1 MVAIISGSDLGLN
14 TGSASALNRFGG
26 GAIGNSAQGRNGERA
41 YVNIATGNLVL
52 QDVDGV
58 LEGLGLDVA
67 SLRTYNSQGGANFT
81 NNDGW
86 LNGQYKSVVKL
97 GDGSYQRTD
106 IDGSTTVYVWNAER
120 QLYVETLSP
129 GGAADTI
136 QVNGDTSLTW
146 TSGGSG
152 ATERYQGSG
161 SGLIQSSQDS
171 SGNVLSYTYTGNL
184 LTRVTTA
191 DGESINYSY
200 SGNNLMSVSTTL
212 KSGTVLNLITYTY
225 DTSNRLSSVSVTL
238 NPEGLD
244 KVTAGETL
252 TAYTTSYTYDGTSN
266 RVASITQPD
275 GTHLAFTY
283 VLADGQFKIATV
295 TDGNNQ
301 VTSFAY
307 NTTTNTTTV
316 TDPLGVAASYQYDSK
331 DQLTQVRTGITAG
344 YPTGQTLLTYSY
356 TSTLGEVASITD
368 GLGRVTTLSY
378 DEKGNLTKQ
387 VDGAGDTTEWTYN
400 GANQVKTETRYA
412 TPAQGSTGPSQAQT
426 TRYVYDASNATLLRF
441 GVSPNGRVTEYRYNS
456 QGLRISTIRYT
467 AGTYDTSALGLAEV
481 PTEGQME
488 TWQGAQ
494 DLTQSQR
501 TDFAYDFRGQLQ
513 SSTSWGSTDS
523 TGAGVSG
530 KASTTQYV
538 YNQRGELLL
547 TTTPDGLGSSH
558 TVYDGFGR
566 VVYSEVK
573 GGDLSTA
580 TVTQYDDANGKTTVT
595 LANGLV
601 STSTFDGAGRL
612 VSVAQAGGGSAL
624 GTTQYAYDADGRL
637 LMTTDPTGRRNWTLY
652 DMAGRKLADID
663 SAGGLTKYVYDG
675 ASQLVQTI
683 RYVNA
688 VSTSGLVDVN
698 GKPTTANGEATLSG
712 LAVTPTAQDQ
722 KTWNFYDQAGR
733 LTYQV
738 DALGYV
744 TQTQY
749 DGTSHVLAVTR
760 LATPM
765 DPNQLSLGVSLEL
778 SSMYTRLDSATS
790 LTVGASAQAG
800 SMVTLTAR
808 VTGQTPSGVVV
819 FCRDGVAI
827 GSSTLVDGQATLSLN
842 SLPVGNNNLT
852 AMYLG
857 DGLNAQSTS
866 AAGVQVV
873 SRATS
878 TTVLRT
884 TSTLG
889 DNSQTLVGAGLTLTA
904 QVSGANPT
912 GTVTFYNGGTALGTA
927 NLVNGL
933 ASLVVSSLT
942 AGTANLSVKYAGD
955 TSNAASTSAAVSETV
970 MAVPTTTTT
979 TLTTTL
985 PSNGTAV
992 TVGASVTLTATI
1004 AGATPSGIVSFYAGS
1019 LFLGSARVSGG
1030 TAALATMAIPGGSQS
1045 LTALYSGDGGNS
1057 SSLSAVKALTV
1068 TPATATVTLS
1078 SSSPTSSSSST
1089 GTGSSSPTAQQGT
1102 PVVLTAKVTGSTGR
1116 LPSGTMT
1123 FYNGSTVLGTASV
1136 VNGIAALTVS
1146 NLPVGSD
1153 SLKAVYGGDA
1163 SNLTCTSAVVTETI
1177 TASLASSV
1185 TALSASTSTYSG
1197 GALTLTATVTGSGTL
1212 GGKVT
1217 FLDGNTILGKVA
1229 VTNGVATLSDF
1240 IRSTGSATIRAT
1252 YSGDASNTTSVSG
1265 DIAVNFVV
1273 AKSGNNPGKTSPPK
1287 LAVSSPM
1294 VGAGCPIV
1302 LTVTRPNSAMPSG
1315 TVVIY
1320 DGATVLGSVIP
1331 VGNVACLTLDSLS
1344 VGSHSLTARYSG
1356 DTLLGSDASNAV
1368 SVTVSSVAT
1377 STTTLT
1383 ASTPDLVTGGLRL
1396 VAQVVSTSPVPPT
1409 GTVTFFNGST
1419 VLGTAT
1425 VTDGL
1430 ATLLVGSLPV
1440 GTASL
1445 TASYGGDS
1453 RSAIS
1458 TSTAVSKTI
1467 AARTD
1472 LTSLTGAT
1480 IACNGALG
1488 VFVNVYAGGTV
1499 TFLTGTTVLGVANV
1513 IYGVATLQ
1521 GVNLPLGSL
1530 PITALY
1536 SGDATNA
1543 AGSLSFT
1550 TSITPASTTTTL
1562 AVQPANSLG
1571 QGKPLVLMAQVLGA
1585 KPSGTVTFYDGSTVL
1600 GTGTL
1605 SGGMAALTVSNLGP
1619 GAHSLK
1625 AVYAGDTRNT
1635 TSSSTVIA
1643 EAVVGAP
1650 AGVTLSRSASS
1661 VAQGGSLTLTATVT
1675 GNAPSGVVTFLAGTS
1690 VLGTASV
1697 VNGTAT
1703 LVASGINLPV
1713 GTANLRAVYGGDGSN
1728 GGGFSA
1734 TLSETVTAGAADKLL
1749 VSRSMQD
1756 RTVTSIINQDGLLRA
1771 TIDGEGFLTE
1781 YGYDAAGRQVQTIRH
1796 ATRVTNFADAAS
1808 VAAQVATA
1816 RATDSLTG
1824 LVPTS
1829 GDDIST
1835 FTYYDGKGQV
1845 IAQVDGEGYLTE
1857 YTYDADGQ
1865 LTQTTRYATKAKG
1878 PITITSSLSSLRP
1891 TASAEDHTNLQ
1902 AWDALGRLSTST
1914 NAEGTVTSYVYD
1926 SLGRVIRTTTALGTT
1941 DQRIGRVKYD
1951 LQGRVVAELSGVG
1964 AAMIAAGGDEASIW
1978 SQYQTTYAYDAAGR
1992 RISQT
1997 DALGHK
2003 TVFLYDDAGRLRYTV
2018 DAAGS
2023 VMEQTY
2029 DALGHVLTTTRYA
2042 TALTGGNLTG
2052 LVGGL
2057 LSDSANQS
2065 TKSALD
2071 VAKAADAVHNAT
2083 TTYTYNADGELEKTQ
2098 QDLTVGGDKLGGTTT
2113 RVYNAFGEVVQTTQ
2127 VYTPFGEVAQATQS
2141 PTGSSSVTSTQ
2152 QFDRRGL
2159 GIETLRD
2166 TEGFRVE
2173 TRAEYDAFGRLVKSW
2188 DGLNHLTQS
2197 SYDKLGRVVTVT
2209 DALTKVQR
2217 TSYDAFSRTLSQ
2229 VDRNGNTTSYRYN
2242 TANRTMTTT
2251 LADGSQVVT
2260 THTRQ
2265 GLTLSVRDGRQNTT
2279 SYTYNEDGQLLT
2291 VTGPL
2296 GKTLENAYDV
2306 AGRLDWSK
2314 DAKGIQTKYEYDAVN
2329 RVLTRTLDAE
2339 GLNLTTS
2346 YAYDAKGQQITVTDP
2361 TGMVTKLDY
2370 DLKGEVVTQTVDDGG
2385 LKLVTSFTYD
2395 QTGHTLT
2402 VVDGGVTTQY
2412 RYDSL
2417 GRRTQS
2423 IVDPTGKNLVTKYT
2437 YDANGNV
2444 SSVEDPDHRMTYY
2457 VYNEDNRLSWTVDGV
2472 GGVTYHDYDAN
2483 GNETDRIS
2491 YANTINVASWT
2502 KGTPP
2507 TVAPDTA
2514 HDVQVRTVYDKQNRV
2529 RYTLSSTGDGTQVSV
2544 VEHTYDANGNE
2555 TSRTAYAGTIPTS
2568 TAATVSAVQTAL
2580 NGRTAASTPDATI
2593 RRVFD
2598 EANRLIWSVDGTG
2611 AVTRQFFDANGNLTK
2626 QIAYANRISAGAD
2639 PTTVTASALDRV
2651 NLMVYDAAGRR
2662 TYTVDALGGVT
2673 QAVYNKAG
2681 RVVQTIAFAQRVAVP
2696 TVGTDPAS
2704 FTPPSVSNNP
2714 ANYALTDRVTRFVYD
2729 TAGRLTYTLDAMGAL
2744 SATSYDASG
2753 RVVAQTAFANL
2764 ASTALPSG
2772 TTISSLAVNGNT
2784 YTAMNGSTA
2793 LCTWTADAVNDRT
2806 TRYAYDSAGGRIAT
2820 IDALGFVTGMTY
2832 DGAGRVVST
2841 TLYHQP
2847 VTGSTTTPVAT
2858 PGLDRTT
2865 TFSYD
2870 AAGRLS
2876 SSTDAL
2882 GQTESYTYDG
2892 VGNKVTFTNK
2902 KQATWDYVYDAAG
2915 RLIQEIDP
2923 AVSVTTISADA
2934 NGNLTP
2940 TPTPGV
2946 RLVTQLSYDG
2956 LGNLLSRTEAAGTP
2970 SARTTS
2976 YQYDALGHQVKV
2988 IYPAVGVYNTSD
3000 LANLTTDGSGASART
3015 ETPNVE
3021 LSTTTV
3027 YDSFGDAIA
3036 NVDVGNNISY
3046 KAYDALGHV
3055 RYDIDAMGYV
3065 TGYERNT
3072 FGEVTALTRYS
3083 AAPTTLNASLAA
3095 IPTETQVRTAI
3106 GAGSLTGRTIQTDY
3120 DALGRAVQ
3128 VTPPSAYVNDGTDD
3142 SQAYTTGAVTRT
3154 RYNAFG
3160 EVFQSKV
3167 LAKGPNGPDGTG
3179 AVWAVTTSYHN
3190 AVGQQI
3196 ATVDALGYVTTY
3208 AYDEAGNLQVQVE
3221 YATALPEATPLS
3233 GWNWSAAPAKASDLA
3248 IAHDSKDR
3256 TTTFTYDLLNQKLTQ
3271 TQKGVT
3277 VCSGVTLDEDGK
3289 PTDVASSVQDVTT
3302 SYGYDV
3308 LGNQTSTT
3316 DALGNTT
3323 YSFFDVLGRT
3333 VAVLAPSRTDAIDG
3347 SALTPLTEFKLDA
3360 FGKVVVKTEYEYG
3373 GRAVTDDNG
3382 KVVDYQ
3388 ALSTAPGKLSAGQ
3401 TLTVAS
3407 TSVKSADGHYELKL
3421 GADGSL
3427 ALLECSS
3434 GHVEWTAKT
3443 AGSGNVAG
3451 VQITGADRF
3460 CVQTDGNLVLYKG
3473 TTALWT
3479 SGTAGKGG
3487 TTLTVQKDGN
3497 LVFTDANSKVIW
3509 SSDNGVASVGW
3520 AYEGITGYLAAV
3532 QAPNTVPLYRLSYGA
3547 QTTYT
3552 SSDTERDSLIS
3563 AGWTNWQ
3570 PQGYLECTA
3579 STSNVALYKL
3589 TKTINGTLG
3598 TLLTTDQGEISSAVA
3613 AGWVNKGSIGYIRT
3627 QAAQGIRPLFRIFN
3641 GTTSCHLY
3649 THSQPEAFSASHYAA
3664 LDPSQDRVTL
3674 TQYDSHG
3681 NAIETVNAEGVKQ
3694 FSSYDKAGH
3703 LAKTWQNVSGNTY
3716 YTAFE
3721 YDALGCQ
3728 VGILTPG
3735 TTSVSNGT
3743 AIVAQAASTIKTELK
3758 YNAFGEVVGRGSYT
3772 YGQRPTDDTDALD
3785 EYFEYDPAG
3794 HLWRTNQED
3803 GTVKVLLYDL
3813 QGRQTVQITSNGSAG
3828 SNFPGSV
3835 GLDLKQAVTSA
3846 QGADQLGSIGLRR
3859 TVSQLDLLG
3868 RALCQMLPTRKDN
3881 GTTPKDITPQV
3892 DQTFDRWGNVLTQ
3905 TVPYVSGQA
3914 SVATTTFEYA
3924 HNNQVIKQIQPPQ
3937 TVETVRT
3944 LEKMVIGSSS
3954 GGTTTVQVKV
3964 AEVVNPTTQIY
3975 YNALGQ
3981 QVAVKDANGHINGQT
3996 WDGAG
4001 QLATEIHADGGVIR
4015 HAYNAFGD
4023 QTQITDA
4030 EGNITHYQY
4039 DRLGENTAILHPNM
4053 TVASA
4058 DVSNAVTTVVRDVRT
4073 TSVYDE
4079 LGRKVLEDDES
4090 GGPTRYIFDLRGNQ
4104 IARINADNSVS
4115 RTAYDLQGKQTAAQD
4130 ANEKLQT
4137 WGYDDFGQLTA
4148 HMDLSGKTFGFTYD
4162 KANQLVH
4169 QTNTYGQDLSYA
4181 YDAAGQLTQISD
4193 VDPYSGNTV
4202 TTYAYNARGQRT
4214 LERVEKNDGWASM
4227 DKLWYADVNG
4237 DGKVDQ
4243 IGRDKS
4249 GRIHVNLSGGS
4260 GNWISS
4266 GAIGEDTGRM
4276 LFGDVNGDGKADLVY
4291 TTRGGVVH
4299 TALSDGTGF
4308 GNTWASDAGLVD
4320 DASGIRLADINGDG
4334 KSDLTAIKDGCVT
4347 TFISDG
4353 IHYAKTWTSAKNIN
4367 LYSEMTTFAD
4377 VNGDGRDDAIGAYYY
4392 TGYGYSGYMLT
4403 LGLGYA
4409 NGSIGSSCFFAGGG
4423 LAFQVGD
4430 VNGDGRV
4437 DIVSKWAS
4445 GKVSLALNNA
4455 DGISTTVTWTSATSY
4470 IATDATIRLAD
4481 VNGDGKSDLLCQN
4494 TDGTLKVAFSTGS
4507 GFGAFTW
4514 SSAAGLGDY
4523 TLADVNGDGKAD
4535 LITRPSGGA
4544 AQVALATGTGF
4555 GTATSTWFTD
4565 GAATPYQDQEL
4576 SYDSLGRLVS
4586 VVSKLDALTIQY
4598 SYDLVGNRMSTTADF
4613 TYNGTQQHQKL
4624 YFAYDEMNR
4633 QILADGAKNNDADDI
4648 ANITASQ
4655 GHILEYDKNGNRTSD
4670 TYWGKLVSK
4679 TVANGT
4685 WVYGGRGGTYSTT
4698 SQQDGQG
4705 VTSRQYHYDGMGRL
4719 STVTVDKA
4727 TITTTTTSVNGVT
4740 TTTTAI
4746 THQDMILDTRKY
4758 DGVSRLVVSGPNGG
4772 LDNDYVKALTDSN
4785 SDLSGAST
4793 TTYRYDVAGRLL
4805 SQHVHNEAD
4814 DSSYD
4819 IAYKTYDAAG
4829 NLLSYTLTQK
4839 GLTTTQTTT
4848 LSAFE
4853 AYKESSVYKKI
4864 VGSTT
4869 VQGTMYDVYDA
4880 NGFQIG
4886 VTNLSSTASAGRD
4899 AVATTKTL
4907 SADSRSF
4914 VNDANGHVLAKYQGG
4929 RVLRQVV
4936 ANGEVIGI
4944 YGTGADLNDTDAK
4957 PGDAPTFINQANFD
4971 LGFTPVTNSYPAAS
4985 TGSYPVRSG
4994 ESLESIAL
5002 NAYGDASLWYL
5013 IAEANGLLS
5022 NQDLRV
5028 GQVLTIPTK
5037 VGSTHNTS
5045 ATQNLYNPAKI
5056 VGSTAP
5062 NLATPK
5068 PKVDS
5073 GGGGGC
5079 GGIGMIIVIIV
5090 VIVASIFTA
5099 GAAAVALGAVSSG
5112 TGIMAAGAAAMVGG
5126 GGLMGIGAAVA
5137 CSAIGAAV
5145 GSVIGQ
5151 GVGMALGV
5159 QDKFS
5164 WSQVGMSALSAAV
5177 SAGVGGALGAGAQAT
5192 QVGQKAGQAAE
5203 YWTQVASAAGRAA
5216 VANTATQGIAVACG
5230 MQDHFSWTSVA
5241 ASAVG
5246 AGVGSAVG
5254 QSLNGIKF
5262 TGDGFT
5268 DGVIKGTARGFAAGA
5283 STSLLRGGKI
5293 AVVQVASDAFG
5304 NALGESIKDEMLVSA
5319 SAQTT
5324 PVKTSTGFGRTVSV
5338 GSTSWTDYGIDFSG
5352 PARTFAPPLTDT
5364 STANAMAVD
5373 GDLGSSSPVTGLF
5386 KSPLSDANFGAFDQ
5400 GGRWVT
5406 ASSKGLSGM
5415 TGGNMTEMGYLRATY
5430 GLNSDNLPNDGRRY
5444 FIPDNLQPNRQY
5456 TALAQDALDTSNS
5469 IAVAKAEAAQSAAGA
5484 QSILFSKQP
5493 SEDEIKSLINGTF
5506 GGPFDSSNST
5516 ADSMLRTA
5524 VENYNR
5530 KYSSDGSPQLSAV
5543 TPDDV
5548 RQDAIYDAKQ
5558 SENARRFSGW
5568 FGLWYQAP
5576 AMLSGVL
5583 ATPVSYG
5590 GIAPEMVNGAPLS
5603 SPSSVLSGGYG
5614 SPAVSSYT
5622 YNTSVGT
5629 WGPSISGQS
5638 SAATTSGLS
5647 WSFGSSQV
5655 STLNDGALGLR
5666 YGNWLSRDLSAQEF
5680 VYRLVKSS
5688 DLRFYEAA
5696 NSISGRGGS
5705 PTYFSLD
5712 TADSIVEHMSGAQM
5726 KPGEYDTLLRI
5737 PTSELVNPSVPRPF
5751 GYAPPTSRPIYGWE
5765 YYTNA
5770 YPNYGSG
5777 GFRQFEATTKSFSPS
5792 WVVQK

>member
-331 DQLTQVRTGITAG
+331 GQLTQVRTGITAG

-1057 SSLSAVKALTV
+1057 SSLSAVKTLTV

-1102 PVVLTAKVTGSTGR
+1102 PVVLTAKVTGSTALR
-1116 LPSGTMT
+1116 PSGTMT

-1136 VNGIAALTVS
+1136 VNGMASLTVS
-1146 NLPVGSD
+1146 NLPVGPD

-1197 GALTLTATVTGSGTL
+1197 GALTATVTGSGTL
-1212 GGKVT
+1212 DGTVT
-1217 FLDGNTILGKVA
+1217 FMDGTTVLGSA
-1229 VTNGVATLSDF
+1229 VVSGGVATLTNFSRA
-1240 IRSTGSATIRAT
+1240 IGSASIRAT
-1252 YSGDASNTTSVSG
+1252 YSGDASNQSSVSG
-1265 DIAVNFVV
+1265 AVAVNFTV
-1273 AKSGNNPGKTSPPK
+1273 AKTGTGLPTTKATAP
-1287 LAVSSPM
+1287 
-1294 VGAGCPIV
+1294 
-1302 LTVTRPNSAMPSG
+1302 TVTLSVASSVCGTAVTLKANTAVAYIG
-1315 TVVIY
+1315 NTVVFFS
-1320 DGATVLGSVIP
+1320 GS
-1331 VGNVACLTLDSLS
+1331 
-1344 VGSHSLTARYSG
+1344 
-1356 DTLLGSDASNAV
+1356 TLLGSAKVTSGNAAGQATLAIASLPVGSNAITAV
-1368 SVTVSSVAT
+1368 CSGNSTLLGSVASAAVT
-1377 STTTLT
+1377 ETVTAGVSTTTLT

-1425 VTDGL
+1425 VTNGL

-1458 TSTAVSKTI
+1458 TSTAVSRTV
-1467 AARTD
+1467 AGRTD

-1865 LTQTTRYATKAKG
+1865 LTQTTRYATKVQGTVTPALK
-1878 PITITSSLSSLRP
+1878 PSVAADP
-1891 TASAEDHTNLQ
+1891 EDHVTKQ
-1902 AWDALGRLSTST
+1902 KWDALGRLSRST
-1914 NAEGTVTSYVYD
+1914 NAEGTVTSYDYD
-1926 SLGRVIRTTTALGTT
+1926 SLGRVIRTTTASETT

-1964 AAMIAAGGDEASIW
+1964 AAKIAAGGDEASIW

-1997 DALGHK
+1997 DAQGHK

-2023 VMEQTY
+2023 VTEQTY
-2029 DALGHVLTTTRYA
+2029 DALGHVKSTIQYA
-2042 TALTGGNLTG
+2042 TALSGGNLTG

-2057 LSDSANQS
+2057 LSASANQS
-2065 TKSALD
+2065 TVSALAA
-2071 VAKAADAVHNAT
+2071 AKAADAVHNAT
-2083 TTYTYNADGELEKTQ
+2083 TTYAYNADGELETTQ

-2113 RVYNAFGEVVQTTQ
+2113 RVYNAFGEVGKVVQTTQ
-2127 VYTPFGEVAQATQS
+2127 S
-2141 PTGSSSVTSTQ
+2141 LTGSSSVTSTQ

-2159 GIETLRD
+2159 GIETLKD

-2173 TRAEYDAFGRLVKSW
+2173 TRAEYDAFGRLEKSW
-2188 DGLNHLTQS
+2188 DGLNNLTQS

-2339 GLNLTTS
+2339 GLNLTTR

-2361 TGMVTKLDY
+2361 MGMVTKLDY

-2902 KQATWDYVYDAAG
+2902 KKNTWNYAYDAAG
-2915 RLIQEIDP
+2915 RLIQETGP
-2923 AVSVTTISADA
+2923 AVDVTTIAADA

-2940 TPTPGV
+2940 STTSGV

-2956 LGNLLSRTEAAGTP
+2956 VGNLLSRTEAAGTP

-2988 IYPAVGVYNTSD
+2988 IYPAVGVYNISD
-3000 LANLTTDGSGASART
+3000 LNNLTTDGSGASART
-3015 ETPNVE
+3015 ETSRT
-3021 LSTTTV
+3021 LSTITV
-3027 YDSFGDAIA
+3027 YDSFGDAVA
-3036 NVDVGNNISY
+3036 NIDVANNVSIKTY
-3046 KAYDALGHV
+3046 DRLGRVAFEVDALG
-3055 RYDIDAMGYV
+3055 YV
-3065 TGYERNT
+3065 TKYDRNT
-3072 FGEVTALTRYS
+3072 FGETTSLTRFDG
-3083 AAPTTLNASLAA
+3083 AITPTTVANVNSGA
-3095 IPTETQVRTAI
+3095 IPT
-3106 GAGSLTGRTIQTDY
+3106 TITPRVASSKDRVLKTDY
-3120 DALGRAVQ
+3120 DQLGRAVQ
-3128 VTPPSAYVNDGTDD
+3128 VTQPSAYVNDGTDAL
-3142 SQAYTTGAVTRT
+3142 QAYTTGAVTRT

-3160 EVFQSKV
+3160 EVFQSQV
-3167 LAKGPNGPDGTG
+3167 LAKAPNGTEGPG
-3179 AVWAVTTSYHN
+3179 AVWAVTTRYHN
-3190 AVGQQI
+3190 AMGRQI
-3196 ATVDALGYVTTY
+3196 ATVDPLGYVTTY
-3208 AYDEAGNLQVQVE
+3208 TYDEAGNLTTQVE
-3221 YATALPEATPLS
+3221 YATALPGWKPGDALPSSTTITATDGTS
-3233 GWNWSAAPAKASDLA
+3233 TTT
-3248 IAHDSKDR
+3248 DR
-3256 TTTFTYDLLNQKLTQ
+3256 TTTFTYDRANRKLSQ
-3271 TQKGVT
+3271 TQKGVIAAPRT
-3277 VCSGVTLDEDGK
+3277 GDGTGISYDASGNPVSVST
-3289 PTDVASSVQDVTT
+3289 TVQDVTT
-3302 SYGYDV
+3302 TYSYDV
-3308 LGNQTSTT
+3308 LGNLTSTK
-3316 DALGNTT
+3316 DALNNTT
-3323 YSFFDVLGRT
+3323 YTFFDALGRT
-3333 VAVLAPSRTDAIDG
+3333 VAVMAPTRTDAIDG
-3347 SALTPLTEFKLDA
+3347 SPLTPLTEFKLDA

-3373 GRAVTDDNG
+3373 GVLLKEPSGN
-3382 KVVDYQ
+3382 VVGYQ
-3388 ALSTAPGKLSAGQ
+3388 ALNSAPGKLSSGQ

-3407 TSVKSADGHYELKL
+3407 ASVKSADGHYELKL
-3421 GADGSL
+3421 RADGSL
-3427 ALLECSS
+3427 ALLECQS
-3434 GHVEWTAKT
+3434 GHVEWQATGGQGA
-3443 AGSGNVAG
+3443 V
-3451 VQITGADRF
+3451 ITGADRF

-3473 TTALWT
+3473 TTALWST
-3479 SGTAGKGG
+3479 GTTGKGG

-3509 SSDNGVASVGW
+3509 SSKNGVVNPDW
-3520 AYEGITGYLAAV
+3520 ADQGIVGYLSAAPSSTSV
-3532 QAPNTVPLYRLSYGA
+3532 PVYRLWSPSFKTNTYAFSQSERDELLADTYYGKWADEGLIGYLDTGAATGNTVAYCLTKKTTA
-3547 QTTYT
+3547 TTYGYTYIT
-3552 SSDTERDSLIS
+3552 SLKS
-3563 AGWTNWQ
+3563 
-3570 PQGYLECTA
+3570 Y
-3579 STSNVALYKL
+3579 
-3589 TKTINGTLG
+3589 
-3598 TLLTTDQGEISSAVA
+3598 LTTSASEADAAVA
-3613 AGWVNKGSIGYIRT
+3613 AGWTKTSVGCAQMTSGGGNQALSRLYNASLGSYYH
-3627 QAAQGIRPLFRIFN
+3627 
-3641 GTTSCHLY
+3641 TTSQMAYLDM
-3649 THSQPEAFSASHYAA
+3649 TNGAVQDSSAN
-3664 LDPSQDRVTL
+3664 RVTL

-3681 NAIETVNAEGVKQ
+3681 NAIETVDGEGVKR
-3694 FSSYDKAGH
+3694 FASFDAAGRMV
-3703 LAKTWQNVSGNTY
+3703 KTWQAVSGSTF

-3721 YDALGCQ
+3721 YDALGRQ

-3735 TTSVSNGT
+3735 TNSVSNGT
-3743 AIVAQAASTIKTELK
+3743 AIVAQAASTIKTELA

-3772 YGQRPTDDTDALD
+3772 YGQRPATDAEALD
-3785 EYFEYDPAG
+3785 EYFEYDQAG

-3813 QGRQTVQITSNGSAG
+3813 QGRQTVQITSSGSAG
-3828 SNFPGSV
+3828 GNV
-3835 GLDLKQAVTSA
+3835 DLKQAVTSS
-3846 QGADQLGSIGLRR
+3846 QGADQLGAIGLRR
-3859 TVSQLDLLG
+3859 MVSQLDLLG
-3868 RALCQMLPTRKDN
+3868 RALCQVLPTRKDN
-3881 GTTPKDITPQV
+3881 GTADNAPKDITAQV

-3914 SVATTTFEYA
+3914 SVPTTTFEYD

-3964 AEVVNPTTQIY
+3964 AEVVNPTTHIY

-3981 QVAVKDANGHINGQT
+3981 QVAVKDANLDINGHINWHINGQT

-4030 EGNITHYQY
+4030 EGNITRYQY
-4039 DRLGENTAILHPNM
+4039 NRRGENTAIIHPGM
-4053 TVASA
+4053 TVATDWDGTTRFYEDQ
-4058 DVSNAVTTVVRDVRT
+4058 DVITRMS
-4073 TSVYDE
+4073 YDE
-4079 LGRKVLEDDES
+4079 LGRKVFQQEGSVQDPGSSDVKRF
-4090 GGPTRYIFDLRGNQ
+4090 GFDLRGNTVVSVD
-4104 IARINADNSVS
+4104 AEGNVS
-4115 RTAYDLQGKQTAAQD
+4115 RSAFDLSGKQTAAQD
-4130 ANEKLQT
+4130 ANGKLQT
-4137 WGYDDFGQLTA
+4137 WGYDDFGHMMA
-4148 HMDLSGKTFGFTYD
+4148 HMDLSGKTFEFTYD

-4181 YDAAGQLTQISD
+4181 YDGAGQLTQISD

-4243 IGRDKS
+4243 IGRDK
-4249 GRIHVNLSGGS
+4249 GGLIHVNLSGGTS
-4260 GNWISS
+4260 HWISS
-4266 GAIGEDTGRM
+4266 GTIGENTDRM

-4308 GNTWASDAGLVD
+4308 GNTWASDAGLLD
-4320 DASGIRLADINGDG
+4320 NSSGIRLADINGDG
-4334 KSDLTAIKDGCVT
+4334 KSDLTAIKDGVVT

-4353 IHYAKTWTSAKNIN
+4353 TRLAKTWTSAKN
-4367 LYSEMTTFAD
+4367 LSLFSEMTTFAD

-4392 TGYGYSGYMLT
+4392 TSQGYNGYVVT

-4409 NGSIGSSCFFAGGG
+4409 NGSIGGSCIFSRGG

-4430 VNGDGRV
+4430 VNGDGRA
-4437 DIVSKWAS
+4437 DIVSKLGS
-4445 GKVSLALNNA
+4445 GKVLLALNNA

-4481 VNGDGKSDLLCQN
+4481 VNGDGKADLLCQN
-4494 TDGTLKVAFSTGS
+4494 TDGTLKVAFSNGS

-4514 SSAAGLGDY
+4514 SSVAGLGDY

-4535 LITRPSGGA
+4535 LITRPGGGA

-4633 QILADGAKNNDADDI
+4633 QILADGAKNNDAGDI

-4679 TVANGT
+4679 TVDNIT
-4685 WVYGGRGGTYSTT
+4685 WVYNGRSGTYTVTT
-4698 SQQDGQG
+4698 GLQGDQG

-4727 TITTTTTSVNGVT
+4727 TVT
-4740 TTTTAI
+4740 TTNGVVTNV
-4746 THQDMILDTRKY
+4746 THQDMTLDTRNY
-4758 DGVSRLVVSGPNGG
+4758 DGASRLIMSGPHDG
-4772 LDNDYVKALTDSN
+4772 LPDDYVKALTDSN

-4793 TTYRYDVAGRLL
+4793 TWYRYDIAGKLL
-4805 SQHVHNEAD
+4805 SQHVNNEANG
-4814 DSSYD
+4814 SSYD
-4819 IAYKTYDAAG
+4819 ISYKTYDAAG

-5013 IAEANGLLS
+5013 IAEANGLSS

-5037 VGSTHNTS
+5037 VGSTHNSS
-5045 ATQNLYNPAKI
+5045 ATQNLYNPAKV

-5062 NLATPK
+5062 NLAMPK
-5068 PKVDS
+5068 PKSS

-5079 GGIGMIIVIIV
+5079 GGIAQIITTIVTIV
-5090 VIVASIFTA
+5090 VTVIVSYFTQNQQLGAMAGNFAGQNTGLAFKYPKDIGVAEIFT
-5099 GAAAVALGAVSSG
+5099 GVMWKHLDE
-5112 TGIMAAGAAAMVGG
+5112 IDWE
-5126 GGLMGIGAAVA
+5126 
-5137 CSAIGAAV
+5137 
-5145 GSVIGQ
+5145 SV
-5151 GVGMALGV
+5151 
-5159 QDKFS
+5159 
-5164 WSQVGMSALSAAV
+5164 
-5177 SAGVGGALGAGAQAT
+5177 
-5192 QVGQKAGQAAE
+5192 GQAAAFS
-5203 YWTQVASAAGRAA
+5203 YVSKIGVGDGVGYQVGTATGSSMAGQVTAA
-5216 VANTATQGIAVACG
+5216 VVNNAMTQGVSIACG
-5230 MQDHFSWTSVA
+5230 VQDHFSWSSVA
-5241 ASAVG
+5241 TAGAVAAVG
-5246 AGVGSAVG
+5246 PYVGKSVGSLTQKIDVG
-5254 QSLNGIKF
+5254 NDFGNDLIRNTLNG
-5262 TGDGFT
+5262 
-5268 DGVIKGTARGFAAGA
+5268 TAMGITTALV
-5283 STSLLRGGKI
+5283 SGGKVNMVNI
-5293 AVVQVASDAFG
+5293 ATDAFG
-5304 NALGESIKDEMLVSA
+5304 NALGEGIKDEMLVSA

-5324 PVKTSTGFGRTVSV
+5324 PVKTSNGFGRTVSV

-5352 PARTFAPPLTDT
+5352 PARTFAAPLTDT
-5364 STANAMAVD
+5364 SNANPGTLDPLVGLTANQIAVKDELGIVSPEIADAWVDRLKEMDDAADNVRFQVTAKAGQGPSAMLGTSDPAMVGAFMRLNGMEVGDSTYKGTRYDLPNKWDIQD
-5373 GDLGSSSPVTGLF
+5373 GDRERGLGQF
-5386 KSPLSDANFGAFDQ
+5386 ADD
-5400 GGRWVT
+5400 R
-5406 ASSKGLSGM
+5406 
-5415 TGGNMTEMGYLRATY
+5415 ER
-5430 GLNSDNLPNDGRRY
+5430 
-5444 FIPDNLQPNRQY
+5444 
-5456 TALAQDALDTSNS
+5456 
-5469 IAVAKAEAAQSAAGA
+5469 IAAAAQLKESAAGA

-5493 SEDEIKSLINGTF
+5493 SEDEIKSL
-5506 GGPFDSSNST
+5506 
-5516 ADSMLRTA
+5516 
-5524 VENYNR
+5524 V
-5530 KYSSDGSPQLSAV
+5530 
-5543 TPDDV
+5543 
-5548 RQDAIYDAKQ
+5548 AKQ
-5558 SENARRFSGW
+5558 SEYDLWHPVERGAREFAFMMSSEGQELGRGWEAQRRAEYQETANRIAVGDGAWAIADGFAGMGGTPPKWSGAM
-5568 FGLWYQAP
+5568 GQSPYQAP
-5576 AMLSGVL
+5576 IES
-5583 ATPVSYG
+5583 TPYAKFV
-5590 GIAPEMVNGAPLS
+5590 E
-5603 SPSSVLSGGYG
+5603 PS
-5614 SPAVSSYT
+5614 
-5622 YNTSVGT
+5622 
-5629 WGPSISGQS
+5629 
-5638 SAATTSGLS
+5638 
-5647 WSFGSSQV
+5647 
-5655 STLNDGALGLR
+5655 
-5666 YGNWLSRDLSAQEF
+5666 
-5680 VYRLVKSS
+5680 
-5688 DLRFYEAA
+5688 
-5696 NSISGRGGS
+5696 
-5705 PTYFSLD
+5705 
-5712 TADSIVEHMSGAQM
+5712 
-5726 KPGEYDTLLRI
+5726 
-5737 PTSELVNPSVPRPF
+5737 
-5751 GYAPPTSRPIYGWE
+5751 YAPIRTYLPVGEPGVDFS
-5765 YYTNA
+5765 
-5770 YPNYGSG
+5770 
-5777 GFRQFEATTKSFSPS
+5777 FEPVRTSFSPNTTAGLNAS
-5792 WVVQK
+5792 EAGLSGRVTGSQWKDYFVNKYGAENVTWEWPANRGFVYGADTTGPLAEGQYVVRYGPSNGSFVAPLGTDPATLSMAPGTDLSNFNVYRVIKTIPDVRMGPAAPAFEMPGYGMQYDLSPNRVNTLNEYLSLVPKK